1 MRYFSGVAFDGREVM
16 TRTEATVLASRTLAT
31 LLVVWA
37 LSDISYVPQSV
48 HTLLH
53 YLGSASTSSE
63 DTRHYYLLVLGF
75 HGIRIVGYSLVARWL
90 FKVGPEVEEFLLP
103 TRLRETPDAN

>member
-1 MRYFSGVAFDGREVM
+1 MSRKDAI
-16 TRTEATVLASRTLAT
+16 VLASRTLAT

-37 LSDISYVPQSV
+37 LTDISYIPQSV

-53 YLGSASTSSE
+53 YLGSASPSAE

-75 HGIRIVGYSLVARWL
+75 NGIRIVGYSLVARWL
-90 FKVGPEVEEFLLP
+90 FRVGPEVEEFLLP
-103 TRLRETPDAN
+103 PRLRESPDAN

>member
-1 MRYFSGVAFDGREVM
+1 MSRKDAI
-16 TRTEATVLASRTLAT
+16 VLASRTLAT
-31 LLVVWA
+31 LLTVWA

-53 YLGSASTSSE
+53 YLGSTAPSAE

-75 HGIRIVGYSLVARWL
+75 HAIRIVGYSLVARWL
-90 FKVGPEVEEFLLP
+90 FTVGPDVEEFLLP
-103 TRLRETPDAN
+103 DRLRETTDKN